1 MANYSFNYQIK
12 SNAGELVS
20 ANSFDAEV
28 NDQLMADLV
37 ETMRTNGG
45 FPVDM
50 PQVQKLDDYIFDQA
64 MNYVIVN
71 DDATVDE
78 HFWDENH
85 LEIEETLPAE
95 LIEAANKFITGYDML
110 IDFFYIHD
118 GVEQHHADKFTVT
131 PSTFWAMVKAAPL
144 VPRNVK
150 PFDFLKTYDSK
161 AYEEIANIV
170 LVEAAFKY
178 GMSKYGK
185 NIGAYLKEFP
195 YQVYDYSV
203 I

>member
-12 SNAGELVS
+12 NNNGELVS
-20 ANSFDAEV
+20 ANSFDVEV

-50 PQVQKLDDYIFDQA
+50 PQVQTLDDYIFDQA
-64 MNYVIVN
+64 MNNIIVN
-71 DDATVDE
+71 EDTTADE
-78 HFWDENH
+78 HFWDDNH
-85 LEIEETLPAE
+85 LEVEETLPSE
-95 LIEAANKFITGYDML
+95 LIEAANKFIEGYDML
-110 IDFFYIHD
+110 IDYFYILD
-118 GVEQHHADKFTVT
+118 GKEEHHADKFTIT

-144 VPRNVK
+144 VPRSVK

-178 GMSKYGK
+178 GMSRYGK

>member
-1 MANYSFNYQIK
+1 
-12 SNAGELVS
+12 
-20 ANSFDAEV
+20 
-28 NDQLMADLV
+28 
-37 ETMRTNGG
+37 
-45 FPVDM
+45 M
-50 PQVQKLDDYIFDQA
+50 PQVQTLDDYIFDQA
-64 MNYVIVN
+64 MNYIIVN
-71 DDATVDE
+71 EDTTADE
-78 HFWDENH
+78 HFWDDNH
-85 LEIEETLPAE
+85 LEVEETLPSE
-95 LIEAANKFITGYDML
+95 LIEAANKFIEGYDML
-110 IDFFYIHD
+110 IDYFYILD
-118 GVEQHHADKFTVT
+118 GKEEHHADKFTIT

-144 VPRNVK
+144 VPRSVK